1 MKIEVRKI
9 TTADCKEW
17 ARTDR
22 KTVSPTR
29 YNNTVFG
36 ASVLFENIHARDNT
50 SIGNRP
56 LFFNGITL
64 EIGTRPLALGRESL
78 TLMASAGD
86 AIVLDQH
93 TAFFPNSTPLT
104 DLNQAEGFPL
114 GSSPLPDPRLS

>member
-29 YNNTVFG
+29 YNTTVFG

-56 LFFNGITL
+56 LFFNGITANGL
-64 EIGTRPLALGRESL
+64 RDWNTAIGVGARVSNTDGVGRRRDC
-78 TLMASAGD
+78 A
-86 AIVLDQH
+86 
-93 TAFFPNSTPLT
+93 
-104 DLNQAEGFPL
+104 
-114 GSSPLPDPRLS
+114 